1 MCSFE
6 QTNRKISLVSD
17 HLLYD
22 LSELVTWVDNR
33 EFEMQLFFYIQI
45 GHINNY
51 LNAHILKTHE
61 APFEQQLMTVSI
73 CQRLYIFFSL
83 LVYTPHTMS

>member
-17 HLLYD
+17 DLLRD
-22 LSELVTWVDNR
+22 LSDLVTLIGKP
-33 EFEMQLFFYIQI
+33 ECEMQLFFYIQI
-45 GHINNY
+45 GHVNNY

-73 CQRLYIFFSL
+73 CQKLLFFFQL
-83 LVYTPHTMS
+83 TCL